1 MKSKVVLVN
10 VIERKGESALVEW
23 IVSGIPRRAFIP
35 AAEIVEDMA
44 PAEALEAG
52 VPYGVDWENVKLE
65 ASAATLAINL
75 RRNNIWTSADLAAN
89 VQTAYGCIQA
99 TYGVD
104 LAKLAQYAAS
114 KKMAT

>member
-23 IVSGIPRRAFIP
+23 IVGGIPRRAFIP
-35 AAEIVEDMA
+35 AVEIVEGMA
-44 PAEALEAG
+44 PADVLEAG
-52 VPYGVDWENVKLE
+52 VPYGVDWENVTLE

-75 RRNNIWTSADLAAN
+75 RRNGIWTSADLAAN
-89 VQTAYGCIQA
+89 IQTAYGCIQA

-114 KKMAT
+114 QKK

>member
-1 MKSKVVLVN
+1 MKSKAVLVN

-35 AAEIVEDMA
+35 AVEIIEDQA
-44 PAEALEAG
+44 PIDILEAG
-52 VPYGVDWENVKLE
+52 VPYGVDWENITLE
-65 ASAATLAINL
+65 ASAAALAINL
-75 RRNNIWTSADLAAN
+75 RRNNIWTSADLQAN
-89 VQTAYGCIQA
+89 VQVVLGCIQA

-114 KKMAT
+114 KKTTT